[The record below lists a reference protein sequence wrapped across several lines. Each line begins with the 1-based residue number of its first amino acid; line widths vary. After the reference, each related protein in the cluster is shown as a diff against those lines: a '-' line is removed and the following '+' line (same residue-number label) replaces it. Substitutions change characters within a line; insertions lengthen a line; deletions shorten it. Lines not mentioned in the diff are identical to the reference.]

1 MSDVRT
7 RGFER
12 RTTVPAALA
21 ILAQRVAS
29 LPAETVAIDQAV
41 GRVAATDTTARIAV
55 PHFARS
61 MMDGYAVVADSTL
74 GATPYAPRPLQ
85 VVAQARPGRPAELAR
100 PLQSG
105 EAVHIATGAP
115 MPEGAD
121 AVVMVEHTE
130 PSSPRKESTGK
141 ESTGKEGAVQVGV
154 TAPVSPGKHVG
165 LIGEDIEDGTVVIA
179 AGRRLRPQ
187 DAGAAASAG
196 IGALE
201 MVRRPRVRI
210 LVTGDELLTPGQLP
224 SGSHIVDSNSLVL
237 SALVQRDGGQLEPI
251 ARVPDDPARVRDA
264 MTSGEPDVVL
274 VSGGSSVGPEDH
286 APRLLAEVGEVAVHG
301 VAMRPASP
309 AGFGFIPHDSGQRV
323 VFLLPGNPVSC
334 LCAYEFFAGP
344 TIRALGGRTR
354 QWPHRRRQVRAASK
368 LVSVLGRTDYMRVTL
383 GDDGAHPLM
392 TSGASILSSTTR
404 ADGAIIVPDE
414 DEGFP
419 AGALVEV
426 LLYEDEA

>member
-1 MSDVRT
+1 MSDVRS

-12 RTTVPAALA
+12 RTTVSEALA
-21 ILAQRVAS
+21 ILTERVAP
-29 LPAETVAIDQAV
+29 LPTETISIEQAV
-41 GRVAATDTTARIAV
+41 GRVAARDATAKIAV
-55 PHFARS
+55 PHFARA

-74 GATPYAPRPLQ
+74 GATAYAPRPLQ
-85 VVAQARPGRPAELAR
+85 VVAQARPGRPAELTA
-100 PLQSG
+100 PLEPGQ
-105 EAVHIATGAP
+105 AVHIATGAP
-115 MPEGAD
+115 MPAGAD

-130 PSSPRKESTGK
+130 PLSPG
-141 ESTGKEGAVQVGV
+141 GADTDPVAV

-165 LIGEDIEDGTVVIA
+165 AIGEDIENGTVVIA

-187 DAGAAASAG
+187 DAGVAASAG
-196 IGALE
+196 IGALQV
-201 MVRRPRVRI
+201 VRRPRVLV

-224 SGSHIVDSNSLVL
+224 SGPHIVDSNSLVL
-237 SALVQRDGGQLEPI
+237 SALTQRDGGQLEPI
-251 ARVPDDPARVRDA
+251 ARVSDDPARVRDA
-264 MTSGEPDVVL
+264 MASGEADVVL

-309 AGFGFIPHDSGQRV
+309 TGFGFMNHPEAGQRV

-354 QWPHRRRQVRAASK
+354 RWPHRRRQVPTASK
-368 LVSVLGRTDYMRVTL
+368 LVSVLGRTDYMRVIL
-383 GDDGAHPLM
+383 GADGARPLM

-404 ADGAIIVPDE
+404 ADGAVIVPDQH
-414 DEGFP
+414 EGYA
-419 AGALVEV
+419 AGELVEV
-426 LLYEDEA
+426 LLYGDEE